1 MLRTNLATRPFYNER
16 AVRFVL
22 GILVLAVLAVSAFNA
37 IELLRL
43 TESQRTLGA
52 HAFDAEREAAR
63 LRSEAAAIRAQINA
77 KELEVVAN
85 AAREANSI
93 IDQRAFSWSELFDQL
108 EHTLPD
114 DVRITAVDPALT
126 PQGQFIVNIATP
138 DVCQWDFAAH
148 VFDRFYK
155 VDASRAGTRVPSGS
169 GLGLSIVRAIVA
181 RHGGEVHASNRPEG
195 GAVFTFLLPSTASAR

>member
-22 GILVLAVLAVSAFNA
+22 GVVALLVLGVSAFNA

-43 TESQRTLGA
+43 TDSQRTLGA
-52 HAFDAEREAAR
+52 HAVDSEREAGR
-63 LRSEAAAIRAQINA
+63 LRSEAATIRAQINA

-114 DVRITAVDPALT
+114 DVRITAVDPTLT
-126 PQGQFIVNIATP
+126 PQGQFIVNIGVQARRSEDLDAFIEALEKTGSFRNVITP
-138 DVCQWDFAAH
+138 AEETNEQGLLVA
-148 VFDRFYK
+148 VVR
-155 VDASRAGTRVPSGS
+155 GTY
-169 GLGLSIVRAIVA
+169 VR
-181 RHGGEVHASNRPEG
+181 PG
-195 GAVFTFLLPSTASAR
+195 GARG

>member
-16 AVRFVL
+16 AVRLALAAAVVL
-22 GILVLAVLAVSAFNA
+22 VAAVTAFNV

-52 HAFDAEREAAR
+52 HAVESEREAAR
-63 LRSEAAAIRAQINA
+63 LRTEAVTIRAQINP

-93 IDQRAFSWSELFDQL
+93 IDQRAFSWSDLFDQL

-114 DVRITAVDPALT
+114 DVRITAIDPSLS
-126 PQGQFIVNIATP
+126 PQGQFIVNIAVQARRSEDLDAFIEALEKTGSFRNVITP
-138 DVCQWDFAAH
+138 AEETNEQGLLVA
-148 VFDRFYK
+148 VIRGTY
-155 VDASRAGTRVPSGS
+155 VRSGGTRG
-169 GLGLSIVRAIVA
+169 
-181 RHGGEVHASNRPEG
+181 
-195 GAVFTFLLPSTASAR
+195 